1 MVAILL
7 AETNPNLEDI
17 INEAEAMCHDVGLG
31 VIVHYEGEDLEEL
44 LDLVESKIILFSP
57 KGKLSIDE
65 MISKY
70 PEGDVLLVVGG
81 FTDERELSQ
90 ELKDR
95 ADDTVSLGNGFLTIP
110 EVIGKIIDAYE
121 KKAEGRGR

>member
-31 VIVHYEGEDLEEL
+31 VIVHYDGEDLGEL
-44 LDLVESKIILFSP
+44 LGLVESKIILFSP
-57 KGKLSIDE
+57 KGKMSLDE

-70 PEGDVLLVVGG
+70 PNGDVLIVVGG
-81 FTDERELSQ
+81 FTDERELSS
-90 ELKDR
+90 ELKER
-95 ADDTVSLGNGFLTIP
+95 ADDTVSLGSDFLTIP
-110 EVIGKIIDAYE
+110 EVIEKIIGAYH
-121 KKAEGRGR
+121 KARK